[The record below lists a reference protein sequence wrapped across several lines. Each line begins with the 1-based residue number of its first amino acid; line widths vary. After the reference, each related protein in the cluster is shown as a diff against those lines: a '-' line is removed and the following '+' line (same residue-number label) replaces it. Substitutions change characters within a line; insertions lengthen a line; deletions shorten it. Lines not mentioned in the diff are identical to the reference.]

1 LARRVGVDVGAE
13 VFVDGRTYDQL
24 LGEPARAADAPR
36 WCGVLYDAVS
46 GFVAEFAATTVH
58 FGGGNARCVDVTQFG
73 DLGVRVVLNDND
85 AALRG
90 ATLLGLTSC
99 PASLGRSTAT
109 LLAS

>member
-1 LARRVGVDVGAE
+1 VAHSRDHRLARRVGVDVGAE

-24 LGEPARAADAPR
+24 LGELARAADAPR

-85 AALRG
+85 NDAARRG
-90 ATLLGLTSC
+90 AARLFWD
-99 PASLGRSTAT
+99 
-109 LLAS
+109 